1 MIDLKSFQKEWLPK
15 INQQLENDLSMAS
28 PDADLVAM

>member
-15 INQQLENDLSMAS
+15 INQQLEDDLSMAS
-28 PDADLVAM
+28 WIPI